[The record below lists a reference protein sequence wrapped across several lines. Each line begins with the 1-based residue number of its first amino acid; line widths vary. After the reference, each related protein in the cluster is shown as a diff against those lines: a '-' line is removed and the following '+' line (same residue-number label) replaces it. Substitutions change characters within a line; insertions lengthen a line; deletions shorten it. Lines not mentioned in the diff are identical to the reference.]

1 MPAAPMTES
10 RFFMWRAVFAMAHAD
25 RVVTAEEKSFLY
37 KVMADYSFTG
47 EQRHILETDLEHA
60 QDIGKMFDR
69 ITDQN
74 DRSKF
79 FQYARALVWC
89 DGDFGEQEQKIM
101 VALKKSYVSTVDYEA
116 IADTM
121 QLELAE
127 DDKAAIRDVY
137 HSIRNSKPGFWQ
149 RFFGGR

>member
-1 MPAAPMTES
+1 MSAPITES
-10 RFFMWRAVFAMAHAD
+10 RFNMWRAVFAMAHAD
-25 RVVTAEEKSFLY
+25 RIVTTEEKSFLY
-37 KVMADYSFTG
+37 KVMADHPFTG
-47 EQRHILETDLEHA
+47 EQRSILEVDLEHA
-60 QDIGKMFDR
+60 QDIGRMFDK

-101 VALKKSYVSTVDYEA
+101 VALKKSHVSMVNYET

-121 QLELAE
+121 QLELAD
-127 DDKAAIRDVY
+127 DDKAAIREVH